1 MKVKGK
7 IKVALVEEFYTSEK
21 STFINGALI
30 VKDETGSGVILIGE
44 YNSQYP
50 PDLERGKIITAE
62 VIPIKYLW
70 KSIERKHKIFI
81 ALYTFRLP
89 RGFIIRS
96 KLKPKGVHLLWLIDY
111 ESVTGKM

>member
-21 STFINGALI
+21 STIINGALI
-30 VKDETGSGVILIGE
+30 VKDETGSGMILIGE
-44 YNSQYP
+44 YNSQYL
-50 PDLERGKIITAE
+50 PDLDHGKIIITE
-62 VIPIKYLW
+62 VIPVKYLW
-70 KSIERKHKIFI
+70 KSIERKHKLMI

-89 RGFIIRS
+89 RGFVIRDGF
-96 KLKPKGVHLLWLIDY
+96 KPEGVHLLWLIDY